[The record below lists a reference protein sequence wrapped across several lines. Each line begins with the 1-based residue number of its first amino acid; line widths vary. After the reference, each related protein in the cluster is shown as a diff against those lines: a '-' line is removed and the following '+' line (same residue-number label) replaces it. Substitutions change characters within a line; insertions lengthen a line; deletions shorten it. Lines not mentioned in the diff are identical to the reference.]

1 MHLPNVCLIGP
12 TISNVTDV
20 WHYHAM
26 HRERSVIL
34 IELAMTAGSQTIDY
48 RLTKDRVLEGARHKD
63 VDWVPRR
70 VVKPV
75 RFL

>member
-1 MHLPNVCLIGP
+1 
-12 TISNVTDV
+12 
-20 WHYHAM
+20 M